1 MLKKLVLFVAAV
13 MLLASSAH
21 ALVNDVAVKSTAPT
35 IVRGQCEGAGSLSL
49 TFDQGT
55 VVSDAQTIEA
65 VLQGGKF
72 CKAVDLYVNAT
83 AVAITDD
90 DNGPLQG
97 NYTVAGGDFV
107 MHVHADKDS
116 SKLTMKVLTA
126 GTLTADVGGAQ
137 LVLFNGQ
144 RAAPAEPFELLIGT
158 EFTAGGKL
166 EGASNYTAAENSLC
180 VVSDLP
186 DFQNLTL
193 SLGPKDSKYKF
204 GDVGANPPI
213 AVVVGDSPISLVPA
227 KGDAFMKLPGKQ
239 ASCSF
244 KYEDDP
250 CGDAPALVS
259 KRYFA
264 LKNGADYLIGDYEVE
279 MEILVN
285 GASGDNGV
293 YFEAATGGFQFT
305 DAMADLKGNFVPS
318 KASAN
323 HRYFLGNAAK
333 AKPPVIGCERKDDQ
347 KVTRIISDVNDIDN
361 TVNGKDFLRVGIPAV
376 AVTKAAAGDEI
387 ALKITVRQGRCTT
400 LYSGTYKLFKMVA
413 KCPSDA
419 GEDTGSKLV
428 FPYFADAPYWN
439 GMALTNTGSA
449 PVNATLAIVDAKGGE
464 GTINVMVPA
473 KGMYVDLVENII
485 ANSAFN
491 GTVNAKERCYIIV
504 TPESGNLKGF
514 AMMGNTKNAGESMG
528 YTVNND

>member
-55 VVSDAQTIEA
+55 EVSNAQAIEA

-83 AVAITDD
+83 AGAIVDNA
-90 DNGPLQG
+90 NGPLQG
-97 NYTVAGGDFV
+97 NYTVGGPADFT
-107 MHVHADKDS
+107 MHIHADADS
-116 SKLTMKVLTA
+116 SKLTIKVLTA

-137 LVLFNGQ
+137 LVLFNGKQ
-144 RAAPAEPFELLIGT
+144 SAPAEPFELLIGT
-158 EFTAGGKL
+158 EYTAAGKL

-244 KYEDDP
+244 NYENQACD
-250 CGDAPALVS
+250 GSALGS

-264 LKNGADYLIGDYEVE
+264 LKSGADYLIGNYEVE

-305 DAMADLKGNFVPS
+305 DSMSDLKGNFIPN

-347 KVTRIISDVNDIDN
+347 KVTRIISEVPGIDN
-361 TVNGKDFLRVGIPAV
+361 TVNAKDFLRVGIPSV
-376 AVTKAAAGDEI
+376 AVTKAVAGDEI

-413 KCPSDA
+413 KCSSDA
-419 GEDTGSKLV
+419 DEDAGSKLV
-428 FPYFADAPYWN
+428 FPYFANAPYWN
-439 GMALTNTGSA
+439 GMALTNTGTA
-449 PVNATLAIVDAKGGE
+449 PVNATLDIVDEKGGK
-464 GTINVMVPA
+464 GTIAVVVPA
-473 KGMYVDLVENII
+473 NGMYVSTIEDII

-491 GTVNAKERCYIIV
+491 GTANAKERCYVIV

-514 AMMGNTKNAGESMG
+514 AMMGHAGDSMG
-528 YTVNND
+528 YTVNNN